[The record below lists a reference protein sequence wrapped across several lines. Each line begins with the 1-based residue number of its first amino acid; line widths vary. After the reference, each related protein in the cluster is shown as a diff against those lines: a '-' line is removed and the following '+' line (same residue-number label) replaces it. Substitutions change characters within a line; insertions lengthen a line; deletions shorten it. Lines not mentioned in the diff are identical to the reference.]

1 MKTSMIIVLT
11 IFTISVANAGP
22 VENKI
27 QSINTWFENEKSE
40 TINFQKVKWQEG
52 KAQIDNTKV
61 YSAKNKPKKNEIYA
75 TCGVMDNVIRKKIFN
90 EEIIKN
96 TKNSKIQNLY
106 EITNKI
112 S

>member
-52 KAQIDNTKV
+52 KAQITKQV
-61 YSAKNKPKKNEIYA
+61 RP
-75 TCGVMDNVIRKKIFN
+75 
-90 EEIIKN
+90 IKTELKGFGDAFFKALN
-96 TKNSKIQNLY
+96 GNFV
-106 EITNKI
+106 ERR
-112 S
+112 

>member
-52 KAQIDNTKV
+52 KAQIDNTK
-61 YSAKNKPKKNEIYA
+61 AKVTKQVRP
-75 TCGVMDNVIRKKIFN
+75 
-90 EEIIKN
+90 IK
-96 TKNSKIQNLY
+96 TKLKGFGDAFFKALDGNFI
-106 EITNKI
+106 ERR
-112 S
+112 

>member
-40 TINFQKVKWQEG
+40 TINFQKVKWQEA
-52 KAQIDNTKV
+52 KAQIANTIVKV
-61 YSAKNKPKKNEIYA
+61 
-75 TCGVMDNVIRKKIFN
+75 
-90 EEIIKN
+90 
-96 TKNSKIQNLY
+96 TKQVRP
-106 EITNKI
+106 ITELKGFGDAFFKALDGNFI
-112 S
+112 ERR